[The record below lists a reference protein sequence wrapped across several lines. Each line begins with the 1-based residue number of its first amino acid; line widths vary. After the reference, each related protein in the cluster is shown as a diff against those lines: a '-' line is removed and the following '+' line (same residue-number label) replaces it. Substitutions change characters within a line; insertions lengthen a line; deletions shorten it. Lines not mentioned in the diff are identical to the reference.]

1 MADHEEIV
9 VRVAR
14 PEDADGIIALVNDRI
29 GEEDGPEAR
38 ITLDDPRFGPGGWTV
53 AVDGARVVSVLGL
66 FPASTR
72 VGSVTVQSAFIEFVA
87 TAREYEGRG
96 LVRKQLDIAH
106 RISAERGDL
115 ITWMVGIPYFYRQFG
130 YEYAVPTPHT
140 IDLTTPAT
148 GTATD
153 LSFREAMADDLDAIA
168 ALQDHM
174 AASAVIVAEHDQLL
188 WSWYLESPVYRVV
201 LAEREGTPVGMMRI
215 YDDDGDPLVFDVAAG
230 DPATFLALATEAA
243 GPGGTVTVAMRP
255 GLEEFASGLGETEHD
270 GYAYYVRV
278 PDACALL
285 AAILPELNFRMADSG
300 VEFEDGELLISLYRE
315 SITAQ
320 IRNEQLESVGRG
332 GTVQAPVSQGGSG
345 IPPDLVG
352 HLILGPLGALE
363 LEQRHA
369 DVLLGKRRELMDV
382 LFPPQSVDVQSWVWP

>member
-1 MADHEEIV
+1 MPDHEEIV

-14 PEDADGIIALVNDRI
+14 PEDADGIVALVNDRI
-29 GEEDGPEAR
+29 GTEDGPEAR

-53 AVDGARVVSVLGL
+53 AVDDDRIISVLGL
-66 FPASTR
+66 FPALTR
-72 VGSVTVQSAFIEFVA
+72 VGSITVQSAFIEFVA

-96 LVRKQLDIAH
+96 LVRKQIELAH

-115 ITWMVGIPYFYRQFG
+115 IMWMVGIPYFYRQFG

-140 IDLTTPAT
+140 VDLTAPVGAS
-148 GTATD
+148 TD
-153 LSFREAMADDLDAIA
+153 LSFREASVDDIDAIT
-168 ALQDHM
+168 ALQGHM

-188 WSWYLESPVYRVV
+188 WSWYIASPVYRVV
-201 LAEREGTPVGMMRI
+201 IAEREGTPVGMMRI

-230 DPATFLALATEAA
+230 DPATLLALATEAA
-243 GPGGTVTVAMRP
+243 GPDGTATVALRP
-255 GLEEFASGLGETEHD
+255 GLEDFVANFGETNHD

-278 PDACALL
+278 ADPCALFK
-285 AAILPELNFRMADSG
+285 AVLPELNFRMADSG

-320 IRNEQLESVGRG
+320 IRNGQLESVTSG
-332 GTVQAPVSQGGSG
+332 GTVQAPVSQGGCG
-345 IPPDLVG
+345 VPPDLVA

-363 LEQRHA
+363 LERRHA
-369 DVLLGKRRELMDV
+369 DVLLGKRRALMDV
-382 LFPPQSVDVQSWVWP
+382 LFPPQTVDVQSWVWP

>member
-1 MADHEEIV
+1 MPDHEELVI
-9 VRVAR
+9 RVAR
-14 PEDADGIIALVNDRI
+14 PEDAEGIVALVNDRI
-29 GEEDGPEAR
+29 GAEDGPEAR
-38 ITLDDPRFGPGGWTV
+38 ITLNDPRFGPGGWTV
-53 AVDGARVVSVLGL
+53 AVDGGRVVSVLGL

-87 TAREYEGRG
+87 TDREYEGRG
-96 LVRKQLDIAH
+96 LVRKQLDLAH
-106 RISAERGDL
+106 RISEERGDL
-115 ITWMVGIPYFYRQFG
+115 IIWMVGIPYFYRQFG
-130 YEYAVPTPHT
+130 YEYAVPTPRT
-140 IDLTTPAT
+140 IDLTNSAT
-148 GTATD
+148 GTATG
-153 LSFREAMADDLDAIA
+153 LSFREATADDLNAIA

-215 YDDDGDPLVFDVAAG
+215 YDDEDTPLVFDVAAG
-230 DPATFLALATEAA
+230 DPATFLALTMEAA
-243 GPGGTVTVAMRP
+243 GPGGTVTVALRP
-255 GLEEFASGLGETEHD
+255 GLEDFVADLGETDHD

-278 PDACALL
+278 PDPGGLF
-285 AAILPELNFRMADSG
+285 AAVLPELNFRLADSG

-320 IRNEQLESVGRG
+320 IRNGQLESVAAG